1 MKQLRFLLGVSGGV
15 AAFKAAELTRLLI
28 KAGHQVQIVMTTAAT
43 QFVNPVT
50 FQALSQQ
57 PVYTDMWDNRIVNNM
72 AHIDLSRSCDA
83 IIIAPATANIIAKIA
98 HGIADDLL
106 STLCAA
112 RRCPLFIAP
121 AMNREMW
128 ANPANL
134 RNIDFLQQHEVGV
147 LGPDSGEQA
156 CGEVGAGRML
166 EPEAIFAGV
175 LAQFQQKKL
184 AGIHILLTAGPTF
197 ERIDPVRGIT
207 NLSSGKMG
215 YALAAAAHAMGATV
229 TLVSGPTHL
238 STPVGCVCIAVES
251 AREMY
256 DAVMAEVKKA
266 HIFIAVAAVADYYV
280 VNAQA
285 QKIKKEAGIP
295 ALQFAS
301 TPDILQEV
309 AAQSS
314 APFCVGFAAESD
326 ALLIHARAKRAR
338 KKVPLLI
345 ANLTSAIGSDDNAVV
360 LLDDRGEHYLNKK
373 PKTKLAA
380 EIMLHIAALYQTT
393 KGVV

>member
-15 AAFKAAELTRLLI
+15 AAFKAAELTRLFI
-28 KAGHQVQIVMTTAAT
+28 KAGHEVQVVMTKAAT
-43 QFVNPVT
+43 QFVTPVT

-57 PVYTDMWDNRIVNNM
+57 PVYTDMWDSRIDNNM
-72 AHIDLSRSCDA
+72 AHIDLSRASDA

-98 HGIADDLL
+98 NGIADDLL

-112 RRCPLFIAP
+112 RRCPLIIVP

-134 RNIDFLQQHEVGV
+134 RNIDFLQQHGVVV

-156 CGEVGAGRML
+156 CGEVGEGRML
-166 EPEAIFAGV
+166 EPAAIFSGV
-175 LAQFQQKKL
+175 LAQFQAKKL
-184 AGIHILLTAGPTF
+184 TGLHVLLTAGPTF

-215 YALAAAAHAMGATV
+215 YALAAAAQAMGATV

-238 STPVGCVCIAVES
+238 SVPFGCTCIVVES
-251 AREMY
+251 ARQMHH
-256 DAVMAEVKKA
+256 AVMAEVKKA

-280 VNAQA
+280 VNHQA
-285 QKIKKEAGIP
+285 QKIKKEEGMP
-295 ALQFAS
+295 PLQFA
-301 TPDILQEV
+301 TNPDILQEV
-309 AAQSS
+309 AAQPN
-314 APFCVGFAAESD
+314 APFCVGFAAESE
-326 ALLIHARAKRAR
+326 ALIAHARAKQAR

-345 ANLTSAIGSDDNAVV
+345 ANLASAIGSDDNEVV
-360 LLDDRGEHYLNKK
+360 LLDDKGEHYLLKK
-373 PKTKLAA
+373 PKTQLAA
-380 EIMLHIAALYQTT
+380 EIMLHIAALYQRI
-393 KGVV
+393 KG